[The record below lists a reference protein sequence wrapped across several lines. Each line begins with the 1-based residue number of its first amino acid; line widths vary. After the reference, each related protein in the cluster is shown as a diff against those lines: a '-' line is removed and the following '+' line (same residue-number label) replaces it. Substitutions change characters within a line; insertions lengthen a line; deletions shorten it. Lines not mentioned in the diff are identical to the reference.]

1 MTKIKWHTIANLVL
15 ALSLLLAPASA
26 AADAIIADDSITVI
40 ENTAS
45 YIFAQQITFTLEGT
59 STAQVSEVY
68 LFFATTGGGQTE
80 TQNVP
85 FEQEGN
91 TVRASYM
98 HDLRLSSLNPSP
110 LNPFDTVTFRWE
122 IEFADGKSYP
132 IDEQQL
138 EYIDNRFAWDQSS
151 DEENHITVH
160 WIEEEG
166 DPKFGQTAL
175 DIARVSLQEI
185 NAELRAPLPEAIT
198 IYIYDTQDNLN
209 AAMILAG
216 RDWVGGQAHPDLG
229 VIVVAIPANDFAT
242 SRMERFIPHEI
253 THLLV
258 YQSVTPEGYRYVPEW
273 LDEGLSTANERL
285 PTPEYTL
292 MIEEYRQRGQLIPL
306 RDLCVPF
313 SPDTQAA
320 YLSYAQSGS
329 IVKYIRERY
338 GAQGIRDL
346 LTAYKNG
353 ASCTSGVEEA
363 LNISIDT
370 LEANWQASL
379 APQSQSQS
387 QPQPQP
393 SSWPAWV
400 QQVGPWAGMWLL
412 GLLLALPMIG
422 RTRRRR

>member
-1 MTKIKWHTIANLVL
+1 MTKIKWQTAASLIL

-26 AADAIIADDSITVI
+26 AAISEEGSITVI

-45 YIFAQQITFTLEGT
+45 YVFAQQITFTLEGT
-59 STAQVSEVY
+59 STAQVSKVY
-68 LFFATTGGGQTE
+68 LFFATTSGGQTE

-91 TVRASYM
+91 TVRASHM
-98 HDLRLSSLNPSP
+98 HDLRLSP
-110 LNPFDTVTFRWE
+110 LNPFDTITFHWE
-122 IEFADGKSYP
+122 VEFTDGKNYP

-138 EYIDNRFAWDQSS
+138 EYIDNRFTWDQIS
-151 DEENHITVH
+151 DEEKHITVH
-160 WIEEEG
+160 WIEGEG
-166 DPKFGQTAL
+166 DPKYGQTAL

-209 AAMILAG
+209 AAMILSG

-229 VIVVAIPANDFAT
+229 VIVIAIPSNDFST

-273 LDEGLSTANERL
+273 LDEGLATANERL

-379 APQSQSQS
+379 APQSQSQ
-387 QPQPQP
+387 PQPQP

-400 QQVGPWAGMWLL
+400 QRVGPWAGLWLL

-422 RTRRRR
+422 RTHRRR